1 MDNIKWY
8 CKRFTELEVK
18 ELYELM
24 KLRSEVFVVEQNCV
38 YLDADGKD
46 EQSYHLYAVENGTIA
61 AYARLLPANLSFAEA
76 SIGRVLTAP
85 AHRRKGLGILL
96 MQKCIVKTME
106 LFNTNAIKIGGQL
119 YLKSFYEDL
128 QFVQCS
134 NIYDEDGIPHIEMI
148 FEKK

>member
-1 MDNIKWY
+1 
-8 CKRFTELEVK
+8 
-18 ELYELM
+18 
-24 KLRSEVFVVEQNCV
+24 
-38 YLDADGKD
+38 
-46 EQSYHLYAVENGTIA
+46 
-61 AYARLLPANLSFAEA
+61 
-76 SIGRVLTAP
+76 
-85 AHRRKGLGILL
+85 
-96 MQKCIVKTME
+96 ME